1 MKNWYCFLLLTFIFT
16 GPLFAQTDLE
26 KQQLNDA
33 KNKYATATNDNQRV
47 DALQIIADYYLRYG
61 GYDEVNAY
69 FKENYLKPFIQLG
82 IQQKLKGINAYAN
95 WYDAEEFYSKKNF
108 KASIEKTLTAIN
120 EFDQVNKRMPH
131 LLSFPR
137 LVWNALSLQE
147 DRFNF
152 YTKKLAFYLQKNN
165 NENIGSCYHGQAGY
179 YRAKYDFNSAIS
191 CYLKAANY
199 FKPSFSL
206 GYRNGLVVAGQVYGE
221 WGNYAKAAYYNDI
234 VLPLAK
240 AASDTQRLINLYQ
253 TRTLVEYKKGNFEAS
268 LQFADTGLS
277 YIIGYSGNFVYTSI
291 RKALA
296 LIQLNRLAE
305 AKQVLLNADTVRK
318 QLKLGIIHSQGD
330 IEIEY
335 GYYLYYLAKGN
346 NRIAEEE
353 LLKAYQIA
361 IDAKAIFLQVKYLKA
376 LNEFYVK
383 TGNFVK
389 ANNYIIQLNELN
401 RKNDSALSPLKVAY
415 FESEQKEREQYDS
428 LNTLKQEQLV
438 QAAVLRKN
446 NIFLW
451 LSLIGILLISGAMF
465 YVYRQ
470 YKFNKKTLATL
481 RATQNQLVQAEKMA
495 SLGELTAGIA
505 HEIQNPLNF
514 VNNFAELNQELLV
527 EMSTAITQKD
537 FDEASDIAKDVTAN
551 SEKILHHGKR
561 AESIVKGMLQH
572 SRSSSGVKELAD
584 INALCDEYLR
594 LAYHGWRAK
603 EKNFQCDYQ
612 TQFDT
617 SIQPMKVMPQELG
630 RVVLNLIN
638 NAFYAVDARSQ
649 KEPDFKPQVLVKTVA
664 NAKQVT
670 ITVSD
675 NGGGIPAAVIQ
686 KIFQPFFTTK
696 PTGEGTG
703 LGLSM
708 SYDIITK
715 GHDGQ
720 LSVESKEGE
729 GTSFVISL
737 PI

>member
-1 MKNWYCFLLLTFIFT
+1 MKKWCFFLLLTCICA
-16 GPLFAQTDLE
+16 GSLFAQTDLE
-26 KQQLNDA
+26 KQQVNDA
-33 KNKYATATNDNQRV
+33 KNKYGKATTDAQKLE
-47 DALQIIADYYLRYG
+47 ALQKVVDFYLRFG
-61 GYDEVNAY
+61 GYDEIPVSI
-69 FKENYLKPFIQLG
+69 KENYLKPFVTLG

-95 WYDAEEFYSKKNF
+95 WYQAADLYAKRNF
-108 KASIEKTLTAIN
+108 KASIEKSIAAIS
-120 EFDQVNKRMPH
+120 EFDQVDKRMPH

-137 LVWNALSLQE
+137 LAWNAISLQE

-152 YTKKLAFYLQKNN
+152 YSKKLQIYLQKNIS
-165 NENIGSCYHGQAGY
+165 ENIGSCYHGLAGY
-179 YRAKYDFNSAIS
+179 MRYKLDYNSSIS
-191 CYLKAANY
+191 NYLKAANY
-199 FKPSFSL
+199 LKPSNSL
-206 GYRNGLVVAGQVYGE
+206 GYRNCLTVAGQVYAE
-221 WGNYAKAAYYNDI
+221 WGNDAKAEYYNSI
-234 VLPLAK
+234 ALPLAK
-240 AASDTQRLINLYQ
+240 AEKDTQRLINLFSSQ
-253 TRTLVEYKKGNFEAS
+253 VLIEDKKGNFKAS
-268 LQFADTGLS
+268 LQFADSGLK
-277 YIIGYSGNFVYTSI
+277 YVTDISGNLAHMSVERAF
-291 RKALA
+291 A
-296 LIQLNRLAE
+296 LIHLNQLSK
-305 AKQVLLNADTVRK
+305 AKQSLEKADSVK
-318 QLKLGIIHSQGD
+318 QKLKLGIIHSQGD

-335 GYYLYYLAKGN
+335 GYYMYFLALGN
-346 NRIAEEE
+346 TTMAESL
-353 LLKAYQIA
+353 LLKAYQTS
-361 IDAKAIFLQVKYLKA
+361 IDAKAIILQVKYLQA
-376 LNEFYVK
+376 LNDFYVK
-383 TGNFVK
+383 TGNFVR
-389 ANNYIIQLNELN
+389 ANYYTVQLNELN

-415 FESEQKEREQYDS
+415 YESEQKEREQYDS
-428 LNTLKQEQLV
+428 LNRLKQEQLV
-438 QAAVLRKN
+438 QAAVLRKSN
-446 NIFLW
+446 LFLW
-451 LSLIGILLISGAMF
+451 LSLIAILLISGAMF

-470 YKFNKKTLATL
+470 YQINKKTLATL

-514 VNNFAELNQELLV
+514 VNNFAELNQELLG
-527 EMSTAITQKD
+527 EMSAAITQQN
-537 FDEASDIAKDVTAN
+537 FDETSDIAKDVTAN

-572 SRSSSGVKELAD
+572 SRSSSGVKELTD
-584 INALCDEYLR
+584 INALCHEYLR

-612 TQFDT
+612 TEFDS
-617 SIQPMKVMPQELG
+617 SIKPIQVMPQELG

-649 KEPDFKPQVLVKTVA
+649 KEANFKAHVLVKTSSSPK
-664 NAKQVT
+664 NVT

-715 GHDGQ
+715 GHGGQ

>member
-1 MKNWYCFLLLTFIFT
+1 MNGLL
-16 GPLFAQTDLE
+16 AQTDSD

-33 KNKYATATNDNQRV
+33 KNKYEKTTT
-47 DALQIIADYYLRYG
+47 DALRVEALQVIVDYYLRFG
-61 GYDEVNAY
+61 GYDELPNY
-69 FKENYLKPFIQLG
+69 LKDNYLKPFVQLG
-82 IQQKLKGINAYAN
+82 IKQNLKGISAYN
-95 WYDAEEFYSKKNF
+95 SWLQAEELFRQRDF
-108 KASIEKTLTAIN
+108 KTSIEKSLEAIN
-120 EFDQVNKRMPH
+120 QFDLVDKRMPH
-131 LLSFPR
+131 LLAFPR
-137 LVWNALSLQE
+137 LAWNVLSLQE

-152 YTKKLAFYLQKNN
+152 YTKKLPFYLQKNN
-165 NENIGSCYHGQAGY
+165 SENIASCYHGQAGY
-179 YRAKYDFNSAIS
+179 YRSKYDFNSAIS

-206 GYRNGLVVAGQVYGE
+206 GYLNGLVVAGQVYGE
-221 WGNYAKAAYYNDI
+221 WGNYTKAAYYNDI

-240 AASDTQRLINLYQ
+240 AANDSQRLINLYQ
-253 TRTLVEYKKGNFEAS
+253 TWSLIEYRKTNYSAS
-268 LQFADTGLS
+268 LLFADTALN

-296 LIQLNRLAE
+296 LIQLSRLSE
-305 AKQVLLNADTVRK
+305 AKQVLVSADTARK
-318 QLKLGIIHSQGD
+318 KLKLGLIHSQGD
-330 IEIEY
+330 IEVEY
-335 GYYLYYLAKGN
+335 GYYLYYLAIGDNKK
-346 NRIAEEE
+346 AESA
-353 LLKAYQIA
+353 LLEAYNTSIV
-361 IDAKAIFLQVKYLKA
+361 AKAIFLQVKYLKA

-415 FESEQKEREQYDS
+415 YESEKKEREQYDS

-438 QAAVLRKN
+438 QAAVLRKSN
-446 NIFLW
+446 MFLW
-451 LSLIGILLISGAMF
+451 LSLVGILLISGAMF

-470 YKFNKKTLATL
+470 YKINKKTLESL
-481 RATQNQLVQAEKMA
+481 RKAQNQLVQAEKMA

-514 VNNFAELNQELLV
+514 VNNFAELNQELLG
-527 EMSTAITQKD
+527 EMSAAITQQN
-537 FDEASDIAKDVTAN
+537 FDEANDIAKDVTAN
-551 SEKILHHGKR
+551 SGKILHHGKR

-572 SRSSSGVKELAD
+572 SRSSSGAKELTD
-584 INALCDEYLR
+584 INSLCDEYLR

-612 TQFDT
+612 TEFDS
-617 SIQPMKVMPQELG
+617 SIQPIKIMPQELG
-630 RVVLNLIN
+630 RVILNLIN
-638 NAFYAVDARSQ
+638 NAFYAVAARSQ
-649 KEPDFKPQVLVKTVA
+649 REPDFKPRVLVKTDS
-664 NAKQVT
+664 NAKQIT
-670 ITVSD
+670 ITVTD

-737 PI
+737 PL

>member
-1 MKNWYCFLLLTFIFT
+1 MNGLL
-16 GPLFAQTDLE
+16 AQTDSD

-33 KNKYATATNDNQRV
+33 KNKYEKTTT
-47 DALQIIADYYLRYG
+47 DALRVEALQVIVDYYLRFG
-61 GYDEVNAY
+61 GYDELPIY
-69 FKENYLKPFIQLG
+69 LKDNYLKPFVQLG
-82 IQQKLKGINAYAN
+82 IKQNLKGISAYNN
-95 WYDAEEFYSKKNF
+95 WLQAEELFRQRDF
-108 KASIEKTLTAIN
+108 KTSIEKSLEAIN
-120 EFDQVNKRMPH
+120 QFDLVDKRMPH
-131 LLSFPR
+131 LLAFPR
-137 LVWNALSLQE
+137 LAWNVLSLQE

-152 YTKKLAFYLQKNN
+152 YTKKLPFYLQKNN
-165 NENIGSCYHGQAGY
+165 SENIASCYHGQAGY
-179 YRAKYDFNSAIS
+179 YRSKYDFNSAIS

-206 GYRNGLVVAGQVYGE
+206 GYLNGLVVAGQVYGE
-221 WGNYAKAAYYNDI
+221 WGNYTKAAYYNDI
-234 VLPLAK
+234 VMPLAK
-240 AASDTQRLINLYQ
+240 AANDSQRLINLYQ
-253 TRTLVEYKKGNFEAS
+253 TWSLIEYRKTNYSAS
-268 LQFADTGLS
+268 LLFADTALN
-277 YIIGYSGNFVYTSI
+277 YIVGYSGNFVYTSI

-296 LIQLNRLAE
+296 LIQLNRLSE
-305 AKQVLLNADTVRK
+305 AKQVLVSADTARK
-318 QLKLGIIHSQGD
+318 KLKLGLIHSQGD
-330 IEIEY
+330 IEVEY
-335 GYYLYYLAKGN
+335 GYYLYYLVIGN
-346 NRIAEEE
+346 NKKAESA
-353 LLKAYQIA
+353 LLEAYNTSIV
-361 IDAKAIFLQVKYLKA
+361 AKAIFLQVKYLKA

-389 ANNYIIQLNELN
+389 ANNYIIQLNDLN

-415 FESEQKEREQYDS
+415 YESEKKEREQYDS
-428 LNTLKQEQLV
+428 LNSLKQEQLV
-438 QAAVLRKN
+438 QAAVLRKSN
-446 NIFLW
+446 LFLW
-451 LSLIGILLISGAMF
+451 LSLVGILLISGAMF

-470 YKFNKKTLATL
+470 YKINRKTLDSL
-481 RATQNQLVQAEKMA
+481 RKAQNQLVQAEKMA

-514 VNNFAELNQELLV
+514 VNNFAELNQELLG
-527 EMSTAITQKD
+527 EMSTAITQQN

-551 SEKILHHGKR
+551 SDKILHHGKR

-572 SRSSSGVKELAD
+572 SRSSSGVKEMTD
-584 INALCDEYLR
+584 INLLCDEYLR

-612 TQFDT
+612 TEFDA
-617 SIQPMKVMPQELG
+617 SIQPMKIMPQEVG

-638 NAFYAVDARSQ
+638 NAFYAVAARSQ

-664 NAKQVT
+664 NSKQVT
-670 ITVSD
+670 ITVTD

-737 PI
+737 PL